1 MNALELKAKLNAAEI
16 KYNKRLNTLTK
27 VCLLLNIEVDD
38 VVTNY
43 NKLIASKDKSYV
55 LRGEGVDE
63 ILRPLLPPI
72 QNEYGK
78 EYWDRDR
85 LRTNIY
91 ELDNCRRVCEN
102 WEIKLNERI
111 NKDNIE
117 KIPAIW
123 DFLCEWEKKSI
134 EWYKGNC
141 KLYFD
146 LKKEYEN
153 KLTEYKDS
161 DKFKERVEVRLN
173 QYNKEYLEKN
183 RRWLENSVKNSL
195 EYDFKD
201 NYYNAIDSFTKVI
214 TKCKWCDN
222 NCVGYEIDEE
232 LLVKEIAKEK
242 ENKYF
247 DLVKRITKVTGEITD
262 AKSLSVGPKGE
273 LEGIVVGVKARV
285 RVETIEAGG
294 YNIQRFHFRTL
305 VHKL

>member
-27 VCLLLNIEVDD
+27 VCLLLHIEVDD
-38 VVTNY
+38 VIANY

-63 ILRPLLPPI
+63 ILRPLLSPI

-78 EYWDRDR
+78 EYWDRER

-91 ELDNCRRVCEN
+91 ELDNCRKVCEN
-102 WEIKLNERI
+102 WETKLNERI

-117 KIPAIW
+117 KIKPIW
-123 DFLCEWEKKSI
+123 DFLCEWEKRSI
-134 EWYKGNC
+134 EWYRENC
-141 KLYFD
+141 KAYFN

-153 KLTEYKDS
+153 KFNEYLNSDEYKED
-161 DKFKERVEVRLN
+161 VENSLRC
-173 QYNKEYLEKN
+173 YNKEYLEQHRKY
-183 RRWLENSVKNSL
+183 LENSAKYHL
-195 EYDFKD
+195 ESRFKER
-201 NYYNAIDSFTKVI
+201 YYEDIDSFTKAI
-214 TKCKWCDN
+214 TKIKYEYT
-222 NCVGYEIDEE
+222 GYEVDEE
-232 LLVKEIAKEK
+232 LLKKEVAKEK

-247 DLVKRITKVTGEITD
+247 DLVNRITKVIGEITN
-262 AKSLSVGPKGE
+262 ASNLNVGPKGE
-273 LEGIVVGVKARV
+273 LEGIVEGLKGKV
-285 RVETIEAGG
+285 RVETIGAGG